1 MPISVEAAVSL
12 GTTVPSSVH
21 WVALSQW
28 LFTAISQRLSRA
40 QSWTASPECYLKTL
54 GLEGARDAFENLC
67 VRQRRVLELKPR
79 VGTVDK
85 NAPKK
90 KAVIGAVNS

>member
-1 MPISVEAAVSL
+1 
-12 GTTVPSSVH
+12 
-21 WVALSQW
+21 
-28 LFTAISQRLSRA
+28 
-40 QSWTASPECYLKTL
+40 LKTL